1 MSKGS
6 LSFISE
12 WGLTNPKEIAMACA
26 EEAGRITD
34 ESEAILSKAEDR
46 ELTTG
51 EIKTLD
57 SNRAKVQTIRARQ
70 EREQEVADKEHARIS
85 KAVLADMDGKNKTS
99 EGYSEVAALK
109 GSGAMCFTN
118 SQKVASAPLRGDKAD
133 HPHPVGAIVQAA
145 ITGRKNSLDLPIKNV
160 LSEGTD
166 SAGGYTV
173 PTQLSSNI
181 IDKARAASVMNQ
193 AGVQTYLTDSD
204 NLTVAKVTGD
214 PTVETKAENAAF
226 SGSDI
231 TFGAVSFAP
240 KLVGIYCTASRE
252 LAEDS
257 INFTAAVEN
266 VMARALAVG
275 LDQLALNGSGSG
287 EMLGILNDS
296 GIGQSTS
303 AGAVAWTTFSSE
315 VDTIRQA
322 NYEPNA
328 YICEPAIMH
337 AVMETKDSNNL
348 WLSAPPTLDGIRGY
362 STSNCASG
370 EAVVGDF
377 SQAAFCMRHGLRVE
391 VSTQAGDVF
400 SKHQVAIKM
409 FMRVDFSTLNDA
421 AFRRISGITAS

>member
-1 MSKGS
+1 
-6 LSFISE
+6 
-12 WGLTNPKEIAMACA
+12 
-26 EEAGRITD
+26 
-34 ESEAILSKAEDR
+34 
-46 ELTTG
+46 
-51 EIKTLD
+51 
-57 SNRAKVQTIRARQ
+57 
-70 EREQEVADKEHARIS
+70 
-85 KAVLADMDGKNKTS
+85 
-99 EGYSEVAALK
+99 
-109 GSGAMCFTN
+109 
-118 SQKVASAPLRGDKAD
+118 
-133 HPHPVGAIVQAA
+133 
-145 ITGRKNSLDLPIKNV
+145 
-160 LSEGTD
+160 
-166 SAGGYTV
+166 
-173 PTQLSSNI
+173 
-181 IDKARAASVMNQ
+181 
-193 AGVQTYLTDSD
+193 
-204 NLTVAKVTGD
+204 
-214 PTVETKAENAAF
+214 
-226 SGSDI
+226 
-231 TFGAVSFAP
+231 
-240 KLVGIYCTASRE
+240 
-252 LAEDS
+252 
-257 INFTAAVEN
+257 
-266 VMARALAVG
+266 MARALAVG

-400 SKHQVAIKM
+400 KKHQVAIKM